1 MRPHSAWMASKP
13 HDAPTARPTLGLYRP
28 PAEPAPSQPPNGK
41 PPGGPPPG
49 NPRPGIRFSRFVAAV
64 YHPARLT
71 RRSKGH
77 ATQIDLTVRRFV
89 EFAGDPDIDRIDES
103 TIDGFKAWRKA
114 SAATVNKDLR
124 NLRAILNLARRRKY
138 RADEVAIEFEPTVED
153 PVEAWSVEEFC
164 LILASC
170 RQETGEI
177 CGIPATRW
185 WTAQQMVILN
195 VGARIS
201 AVMQARMDDLD
212 WERSLLRIRGSTQKH
227 RRGQIDPLHP
237 KTMAAL
243 AQIATPARELLFPW
257 PYDRNVIQWPS
268 LIHHYRRILARAGL
282 PTTAKDLFHKLRRT
296 NATFICAAADE
307 ETARRQL
314 GHSSVEVTRR
324 YLDQTKISTRQTA
337 AELLPWDQVASQ
349 PERQL
354 RLF

>member
-1 MRPHSAWMASKP
+1 MRPHSAWMATRT
-13 HDAPTARPTLGLYRP
+13 HDAISRPKPALGLYRP
-28 PAEPAPSQPPNGK
+28 PDAQIESATPPR
-41 PPGGPPPG
+41 
-49 NPRPGIRFSRFVAAV
+49 NPRPGITFSRFVAEV

-77 ATQIDLTVRRFV
+77 ATQIELTVRRFL
-89 EFAGDPDIDRIDES
+89 EFAGDPEIDRIDEA
-103 TIDGFKAWRKA
+103 TIDGFKVWRKA

-124 NLRAILNLARRRKY
+124 NLRAILNLAKRRKY
-138 RADEVAIEFEPTVED
+138 RTDEVAIEFEPTVED
-153 PVEAWSVEEFC
+153 PVEAWSVEQFC
-164 LILASC
+164 RILASC
-170 RQETGEI
+170 RRETGDI
-177 CGIPATRW
+177 CGIPADRW
-185 WTAQQMVILN
+185 WAAQQLVILN

-243 AQIATPARELLFPW
+243 VEIASPTRELLFPW

-324 YLDQTKISTRQTA
+324 YLDPTKISKRRTA